1 MWNDNART
9 TLVEKAVWGWEVK
22 VSICC
27 IDQVEWRPSEN
38 KTTSTWNRQ
47 KGQNHLKINKVETR
61 NIRVKH
67 KPSCSSNEKTQWD
80 VKEQRH
86 QWSWKW

>member
-1 MWNDNART
+1 MLNDNAST
-9 TLVEKAVWGWEVK
+9 AFFEKAVWGWEVK
-22 VSICC
+22 VDISR
-27 IDQVEWRPSEN
+27 IDQVEWGPSED
-38 KTTSTWNRQ
+38 KTTSTLNWQ
-47 KGQNHLKINKVETR
+47 KGQSHLKINKGETR